1 MALGVSVHKAG
12 SADPGRRWSN
22 VLLCPIIFFM
32 FGCSSDVLN
41 SSKTLGHGGLH
52 GQSSVAPTLSP
63 VVQKQAKKLLARIE
77 SAGTGVNL
85 AEVRERDAEELVGLI
100 DAVDVPALILSA
112 RFHRV
117 LLLLEPAVFG
127 NAGAGSSGHFDRSVA
142 AGRSPRGLYW
152 PANAVL

>member
-63 VVQKQAKKLLARIE
+63 LVQKQAKKLLARIE

-85 AEVRERDAEELVGLI
+85 AEVRERDAEELAGLI
-100 DAVDVPALILSA
+100 DAVDDHLRRTTVDVPALILSA
-112 RFHRV
+112 HPPRPV
-117 LLLLEPAVFG
+117 
-127 NAGAGSSGHFDRSVA
+127 VA
-142 AGRSPRGLYW
+142 RACGVRQRGRGFVRAL
-152 PANAVL
+152 